1 MLHKT
6 AGLVLHTVPY
16 GETSVVVRIFTERFG
31 IQSYLVNGVR
41 SSKAKTG
48 RANLLRPVNLLD
60 LVVYHRDE
68 KNLQRLSDF
77 RFAYLYRALYA
88 DPVKN
93 AVALFMVELL
103 DKTLKEPDPLPELF
117 DFTAEA
123 LRWADSYEDGLGNL
137 PLFFTLKVAAMLGFH
152 FYGRY
157 RSTTS
162 YLDLKEGRFVAERPP
177 HPHFLSQEGA
187 RLTDTL
193 LQATAFDSLS
203 GVATHKH
210 FRRTL
215 LSAYQDYFQLHV
227 AGFSRL
233 QSPRILMELWD

>member
-16 GETSVVVRIFTERFG
+16 GETSVIVRIFTELFG

-41 SSKAKTG
+41 SGKAKTG

-77 RFAYLYRALYA
+77 RFAYLYRTLYS

-93 AVALFMVELL
+93 AVALYLVELL
-103 DKTLKEPDPLPELF
+103 HKTLNEPEPLPELF
-117 DFTAEA
+117 EFAAEA
-123 LRWADSYEDGLGNL
+123 LRWTDTYQNGLANL
-137 PLFFTLKVAAMLGFH
+137 PLFFTLKVAAMMGFH

-157 RSTTS
+157 SSTTP
-162 YLDLKEGRFVAERPP
+162 YLDLKEGRFVAQQPP
-177 HPHFLSQEGA
+177 HPHILQEEEA
-187 RLTDTL
+187 LLTDAL
-193 LQATAFDSLS
+193 LQAADFNSLA
-203 GVATHKH
+203 GIAAHKH
-210 FRRTL
+210 IRRAL
-215 LSAYQDYFQLHV
+215 LSAYQDYYQLHV
-227 AGFSRL
+227 PGFSRL